1 MRPRFV
7 IDRCL
12 DLMLIGMLLGSS
24 TLSLQSDASPSAL
37 SAQRSSDPDA
47 VNAQINPLET
57 VAVAEPAPE
66 TPEVGIAPEEQ
77 TLPAEIPAKG
87 LKIFADDTSSR
98 YYLIETARPGTTML
112 RQGPALAIE
121 RLHPE
126 FVVRLANAI
135 SEAQR
140 SGLPS
145 IGIQSAYRPP
155 AFGIGGFVDKFK
167 SLHTY
172 GLAVDMKGVGTPGS
186 PEALLWHQIAARHGV
201 ICPYGPYNRTEW
213 NHCQP
218 TRYKVIL
225 ADDRLRETVTAQ
237 GPVDLDEMFDV
248 GASLIDSK
256 ETLANA
262 EPDLEQLAPVAA
274 IKNLIGPSSSILNK
288 ITVGFRHRTFA
299 LPSPARPAKILA
311 EEKRAN
317 FKGGQY
323 GVVASGGV
331 GRLQA
336 RSKSSLQK
344 GTRPP
349 ARRFAA
355 LAMPRQHAVN

>member
-7 IDRCL
+7 IDCCL
-12 DLMLIGMLLGSS
+12 DLMLVGMLLGSS
-24 TLSLQSDASPSAL
+24 TLSLQSDASPSSL

-77 TLPAEIPAKG
+77 TLPV
-87 LKIFADDTSSR
+87 
-98 YYLIETARPGTTML
+98 ETARPGTTML

-135 SEAQR
+135 SEAQH

-186 PEALLWHQIAARHGV
+186 PEALLWHQIAVRHGV

-225 ADDRLRETVTAQ
+225 AANPLRETVTAQ

-248 GASLIDSK
+248 GASFIDRK
-256 ETLANA
+256 ETLANT

-274 IKNLIGPSSSILNK
+274 IKNLILPSSSVRNK
-288 ITVGFRHRTFA
+288 MTVGFRHRTFA
-299 LPSPARPAKILA
+299 LPALARPAKILA
-311 EEKRAN
+311 EEKRAK
-317 FKGGQY
+317 FKGDRH

-355 LAMPRQHAVN
+355 LAMHRQHAVN